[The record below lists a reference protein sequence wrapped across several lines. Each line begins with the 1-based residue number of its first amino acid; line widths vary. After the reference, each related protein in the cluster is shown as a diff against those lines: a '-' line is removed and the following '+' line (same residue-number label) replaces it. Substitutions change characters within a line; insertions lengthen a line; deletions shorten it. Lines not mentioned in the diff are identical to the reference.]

1 MRWVQLTNWRDQLW
15 HQVFLAV
22 PATVSTW
29 QVVASRCMVSCLVAV
44 WLYDLEGSWCGSRII
59 LSMACFEASL
69 NIARCFRKKG
79 LVESSGVSE
88 TPDIHQSRLDRAFL
102 IQHCSKEFVW
112 YEGIDR
118 DFAKETSEA
127 SKTHP
132 IMAYGQRGKD
142 WRASPFFAP
151 AARLRRLPA
160 VLLQAWTPDI
170 LLHKGGLDNPGCGYK
185 WEDAFWICLKW
196 YRIYDIF

>member
-1 MRWVQLTNWRDQLW
+1 
-15 HQVFLAV
+15 
-22 PATVSTW
+22 
-29 QVVASRCMVSCLVAV
+29 
-44 WLYDLEGSWCGSRII
+44 
-59 LSMACFEASL
+59 MACFEASL

-88 TPDIHQSRLDRAFL
+88 TPDIHQSRLDRANFWYS
-102 IQHCSKEFVW
+102 IGSKEFVW
-112 YEGIDR
+112 YESIDR

-132 IMAYGQRGKD
+132 IMAYGQQGKD

-160 VLLQAWTPDI
+160 VLLQARTPDI
-170 LLHKGGLDNPGCGYK
+170 LLHKGT
-185 WEDAFWICLKW
+185 W
-196 YRIYDIF
+196 